1 MSGSGISHVSDIGY
15 YALGIFVGAVI
26 SFALVKVQ
34 DWTNPIAI
42 VTGLIGAAVSGSIM
56 VMLAKIGNPPQGGD
70 AIALYPVGLANALVW
85 VFVHHSSGDSKKLY
99 VRVTLIVTVFIIVL
113 LIIDPLVG
121 EIKDLFSFLRFL
133 FPPGE

>member
-70 AIALYPVGLANALVW
+70 AIALYPVGLANALAAW
-85 VFVHHSSGDSKKLY
+85 Q
-99 VRVTLIVTVFIIVL
+99 
-113 LIIDPLVG
+113 VG
-121 EIKDLFSFLRFL
+121 SVKEALAAADAPSVPAAPQIRN
-133 FPPGE
+133 